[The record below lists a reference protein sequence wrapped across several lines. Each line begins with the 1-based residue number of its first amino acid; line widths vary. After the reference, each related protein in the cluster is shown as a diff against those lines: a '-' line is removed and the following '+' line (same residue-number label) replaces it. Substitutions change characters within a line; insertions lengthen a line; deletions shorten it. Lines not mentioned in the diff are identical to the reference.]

1 MRYRYTLFLM
11 LLLTHLYAQQ
21 PVPSESDMAAYLMV
35 YFKDDTHSVHFALS
49 KDGYTFSDV
58 NQGNPVIAG
67 DSIAEQKGIRD
78 PYITRGPDGYFYMA
92 MTDLHIFGQQKGY
105 RSTEWERDGRE
116 FGWGNNKNLVLMKS
130 PDLIHW
136 THTLIAVDQAF
147 PGWEGIGCA
156 WAPQLIYDEQN
167 EQMMVYF
174 TLRFRNGL
182 SQMYY
187 SFLNKECTAMDSPPR
202 LLFQHPQYNIA
213 NIDGDITRVNDQFHL
228 FYVSHDGI
236 PGIKQAVSN
245 SLVGAYAYDP
255 SWYDPEPQAC
265 EAPTVWKRIGEEK
278 WVLMYDI
285 YGINPHNFGFSET
298 QDFKTFTNLGRFNEG
313 AMKTTNF
320 VSPKHGAVI
329 HLTAAEATQLENY
342 WQHES

>member
-11 LLLTHLYAQQ
+11 LLLTHLCAQQ

-167 EQMMVYF
+167 EQKQ
-174 TLRFRNGL
+174 RFCL
-182 SQMYY
+182 
-187 SFLNKECTAMDSPPR
+187 
-202 LLFQHPQYNIA
+202 
-213 NIDGDITRVNDQFHL
+213 
-228 FYVSHDGI
+228 
-236 PGIKQAVSN
+236 
-245 SLVGAYAYDP
+245 
-255 SWYDPEPQAC
+255 
-265 EAPTVWKRIGEEK
+265 
-278 WVLMYDI
+278 
-285 YGINPHNFGFSET
+285 
-298 QDFKTFTNLGRFNEG
+298 
-313 AMKTTNF
+313 
-320 VSPKHGAVI
+320 
-329 HLTAAEATQLENY
+329 
-342 WQHES
+342 